1 MKVVQSH
8 SEDKMPGRR
17 DEFPSSVRHL
27 LGRRVGMKCSNPD
40 CRRATTGP
48 HEWPDKAVSIG
59 VAAHIT
65 GAAPGGPRYDS
76 ALSVNARRAIGNGIW
91 LCQTC
96 AKLIDSDEARY
107 TSARLR
113 QWRQESEAATRREI
127 EGVSQQPNPGP
138 KRSIRSRLDLLR
150 DLPQVPPLDS

>member
-1 MKVVQSH
+1 MA
-8 SEDKMPGRR
+8 GRR
-17 DEFPSSVRHL
+17 DDFPSSVKHL

-40 CRRATTGP
+40 CRKATSGP
-48 HEWPDKAVSIG
+48 HERPDKAVSIG

-76 ALSVNARRAIGNGIW
+76 ALSTNARRSIGNGIW
-91 LCQTC
+91 LCQSC

-107 TSARLR
+107 TPARLR
-113 QWRQESEAATRREI
+113 QWKQESEAATRREL
-127 EGVSQQPNPGP
+127 EGAARVPNTAPN
-138 KRSIRSRLDLLR
+138 RSIRSRLDLLR